1 MPAQPL
7 ITLEA
12 STLVSQPRSL
22 AYLASWKGRC
32 LCLVPPPRSSNLS
45 STGSSQPLWEIAWQG
60 TRHEINFWS
69 HQVTSNMSKEH
80 LAVKLP
86 LSSKKQTRKRASL
99 EQATQQDPEKGGK
112 RQKVEFPD
120 ISPRRTA
127 KSSCTQPHQTQAAL
141 VQTNVD
147 QGQHC
152 HSCCSPSFKSDMS
165 KPVWIFILHLAIS
178 EGHGIACFQ
187 QAQHPM
193 GCCRKLNSMIPVNRT
208 STIAV
213 YVHSI

>member
-69 HQVTSNMSKEH
+69 HQVTSNVSKEH

-86 LSSKKQTRKRASL
+86 LSSKTANKEVSLTRASYSTRPG
-99 EQATQQDPEKGGK
+99 ERGEK
-112 RQKVEFPD
+112 
-120 ISPRRTA
+120 A
-127 KSSCTQPHQTQAAL
+127 KSR
-141 VQTNVD
+141 
-147 QGQHC
+147 
-152 HSCCSPSFKSDMS
+152 
-165 KPVWIFILHLAIS
+165 IS
-178 EGHGIACFQ
+178 
-187 QAQHPM
+187 
-193 GCCRKLNSMIPVNRT
+193 
-208 STIAV
+208 
-213 YVHSI
+213 